1 MRTAARPPPGY
12 NNAMR
17 SCEIYPVPVKN
28 SFGWKWRHRL
38 PDGRLV
44 ESKERYSLYYEC
56 VSAALAS
63 GYQPEVKCLL
73 RGDRQRQTA

>member
-1 MRTAARPPPGY
+1 
-12 NNAMR
+12 
-17 SCEIYPVPVKN
+17 VKN